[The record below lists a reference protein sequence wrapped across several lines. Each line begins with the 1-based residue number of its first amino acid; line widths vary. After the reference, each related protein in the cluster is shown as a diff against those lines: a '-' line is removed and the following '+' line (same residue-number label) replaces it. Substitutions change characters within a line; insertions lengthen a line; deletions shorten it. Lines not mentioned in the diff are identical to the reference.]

1 MLYLAVGLVVGW
13 IAAAITFIAVY
24 VAAVGS
30 VGWVIGIALGWIPA
44 GIAAVM
50 VGYLVGGLWP
60 ILAIG
65 LSVVIYKV
73 ATA

>member
-1 MLYLAVGLVVGW
+1 MLYLGVGVVVGW
-13 IAAAITFIAVY
+13 LAAVVTFIAVY
-24 VAAVGS
+24 VAAVS
-30 VGWVIGIALGWIPA
+30 SAGWVIGIALGWIPA
-44 GIAAVM
+44 GIAAVI

-65 LSVVIYKV
+65 LAVVIYKV